1 MPPYYLVKLMLQ
13 SAEFLWRGEKKVLN
27 QQASLGMTIPAP
39 QTQDN
44 DKNSHWQSQPRA
56 RSPTYSAMFC
66 YHWQVMW
73 LPESFLYQYLHLL
86 SFSGKVSSNA
96 EQDWQVL
103 NHFET
108 TVLDERC
115 LIITGCRKLPSK
127 YFSPTEATPTT
138 KTTKPI
144 EP

>member
-13 SAEFLWRGEKKVLN
+13 SREFLWRGEKKVLN
-27 QQASLGMTIPAP
+27 QQASLSMTIPAP
-39 QTQDN
+39 QITETQGN
-44 DKNSHWQSQPRA
+44 DKNSHWQSQPRTH
-56 RSPTYSAMFC
+56 SPTYSAMFC
-66 YHWQVMW
+66 YQWQVMW

-108 TVLDERC
+108 TC
-115 LIITGCRKLPSK
+115 LMRDALLLQTAENYLLKIFLQLRQQQQQKQL
-127 YFSPTEATPTT
+127 SP
-138 KTTKPI
+138 
-144 EP
+144 